1 VDLMLNTK
9 IPPHRIIDWVDQAIL
24 LTYLGPGTKEGE
36 AGAGP
41 EEEKSQT
48 SPLRDQLRKYGIRTA
63 TALERIFSNG
73 SAAAEFALPDFA
85 KEQDRLQSIIKAMRD
100 CPNFIL
106 VRNWRGIADNSDAEN
121 TDEPRIA
128 TFRQLAEAA

>member
-1 VDLMLNTK
+1 MLNTK

-36 AGAGP
+36 AGAGS

-48 SPLRDQLRKYGIRTA
+48 SPLRDQLRRYGIRTA
-63 TALERIFSNG
+63 TALERVFSNR
-73 SAAAEFALPDFA
+73 SASAELAKALPDLD
-85 KEQDRLQSIIKAMRD
+85 KEHDRLQSIIVTMRD

-106 VRNWRGIADNSDAEN
+106 VRNWRGIADNSE
-121 TDEPRIA
+121 TEGTLEPRMTI
-128 TFRQLAEAA
+128 FPQVAEAA